1 MHPRSMENRLR
12 LAAQR
17 EGLRL
22 EKSRARD
29 PHDLTFG
36 GYMLV
41 NIERNE
47 IAYGVAG
54 HTRRGYTFGL
64 EDVEAYLKKRDSA
77 HSEQTGIA
85 QTWPTAITILRLRR
99 SKTRSLMPF
108 L

>member
-41 NIERNE
+41 NIESNG

-54 HTRRGYTFGL
+54 HTGRGYSLGL
-64 EDVEAYLKKRDSA
+64 EDVEAYLKRRK
-77 HSEQTGIA
+77 
-85 QTWPTAITILRLRR
+85 TAE
-99 SKTRSLMPF
+99 KK
-108 L
+108 

>member
-1 MHPRSMENRLR
+1 MHPRSTENRLR

-17 EGLRL
+17 KGLRL

-41 NIERNE
+41 NIERNA

-54 HTRRGYTFGL
+54 HTAGGYGL
-64 EDVEAYLKKRDSA
+64 SLDDVEAYLKRRKSGFA
-77 HSEQTGIA
+77 SEIGGIPDGNN
-85 QTWPTAITILRLRR
+85 T
-99 SKTRSLMPF
+99 SSS
-108 L
+108 

>member
-17 EGLRL
+17 KGLRL
-22 EKSRARD
+22 EKSRTRD

-41 NIERNE
+41 NIERNA

-54 HTRRGYTFGL
+54 HTAGGYGLSLDDCRGVL
-64 EDVEAYLKKRDSA
+64 EKAQVRLRFRNWRDSRWQQY
-77 HSEQTGIA
+77 E
-85 QTWPTAITILRLRR
+85 
-99 SKTRSLMPF
+99 
-108 L
+108 